1 MFTHEEIWVALDRL
15 AEAHNYST
23 SGLAKKA
30 GLDPTTFN
38 KSKRI
43 TPDGKPRWPS
53 TESIAKSLAATE
65 ATLLDLIGFIE
76 NTALTP
82 TSAGF
87 STFEHYDLSQNE
99 LKRLN
104 QKNLPTIIDAPENSF
119 AITITTPQ
127 WTPTY
132 KKGTTLIAYPTD
144 NFEPDDIIFIE
155 THDSQFFIM
164 TVDNIE
170 EEVIALRAIVINE
183 PDRRIE
189 RADILKSA
197 KVLWASQ

>member
-76 NTALTP
+76 NTTLTP
-82 TSAGF
+82 TSAGL

-119 AITITTPQ
+119 AITLTTPQ

-132 KKGTTLIAYPTD
+132 KKGTTLIACPTD

-164 TVDNIE
+164 AVDSIE

-183 PDRRIE
+183 PDRRLE

>member
-76 NTALTP
+76 DTNLTP
-82 TSAGF
+82 TSAGL

-144 NFEPDDIIFIE
+144 NFEPDNIIFIE

>member
-144 NFEPDDIIFIE
+144 NFEPDNIIFIE

-164 TVDNIE
+164 TVDSIE